1 MPAPQRNYASVMRML
16 PRALAWTGGLVVLVF
31 LLVMLE
37 ASGGHD
43 GYLCEW
49 GYDKDGD
56 RDRVSG
62 CG

>member
-1 MPAPQRNYASVMRML
+1 MSWPVKVYAW
-16 PRALAWTGGLVVLVF
+16 ALGLV
-31 LLVMLE
+31 LLVLLLVLLE

-49 GYDKDGD
+49 GYDKDGAG
-56 RDRVSG
+56 DRVSG